1 MDMTPLILLEIGQC
15 EVILSR
21 TKNRGGKIRFLPI
34 PPTKGKIGILPPRH
48 QELAMIIHRRQMLST
63 LATLPFAAS
72 VAAQPARRPRV
83 AAIYTVFRF
92 RSHAHNILENF
103 LTPYLFNGK
112 RLQSP
117 CDVVSLYADQR
128 APDGDTTDDIA
139 RRFNVPVHRTI
150 ADALTLGGKELAVD
164 AVLLIGEHGEYP
176 HNRLGQHEYPR
187 KRFFDEIVAVM
198 RRSDRF
204 VPIFNDKHFSYHWPW
219 ARAMYDTC
227 ERHRIPFM
235 AGSSVPLAQRQP
247 TLEMPMNANLEE
259 AVSIHAGGVESYD
272 FHALE
277 ILQSMVEFRRGG
289 ESGVSRVEF
298 LRGDDLFRAAQRG
311 RWSLALAQAA
321 MAAEFG
327 KNAPDI
333 REPMP
338 RERGVPH
345 GLLITYRDGFR
356 ATMLKV
362 GASSNRWN
370 FACKFIGNARLH
382 ATRFYNGPYGN
393 RCLFM
398 GLSHA
403 IQDHFLQ
410 RRSSY
415 PVERTLLT
423 TGLTDA
429 VMQSRAAGSAL
440 ETPHLDV
447 RYAARDFRAM
457 REMGESWRTLEGVAE
472 RRDVGMLN

>member
-1 MDMTPLILLEIGQC
+1 MYGLTRREF
-15 EVILSR
+15 LSIA
-21 TKNRGGKIRFLPI
+21 GG
-34 PPTKGKIGILPPRH
+34 
-48 QELAMIIHRRQMLST
+48 ST
-63 LATLPFAAS
+63 LAAGLAS
-72 VAAQPARRPRV
+72 AQPARRPRV

-112 RLQSP
+112 RMESP
-117 CDVVSLYADQR
+117 CEVVSFYADQR
-128 APDGDTTDDIA
+128 APDGDTTDVIA
-139 RRFNVPVHRTI
+139 RRFKIPIHRTI
-150 ADALTLGGKELAVD
+150 ADALTLGGKDLAVD
-164 AVLLIGEHGEYP
+164 AVLLIGEHGEYSF
-176 HNRLGQHEYPR
+176 NRLGQHEYPR

-198 RRSDRF
+198 RRSDRY

-219 ARAMYDTC
+219 AREMHDVC

-247 TLEMPMNANLEE
+247 ALEIPANANLEE

-289 ESGVSRVEF
+289 ETGVASVEF
-298 LRGDDLFRAAQRG
+298 LVGDALFDAARRG
-311 RWSLALAQAA
+311 RWSLRLAEAA
-321 MAAEFG
+321 MRAEFG
-327 KNAPDI
+327 KEAPDVHQPI
-333 REPMP
+333 P
-338 RERGVPH
+338 RERAATPH

-370 FACKFIGNARLH
+370 FACKYVGDDRLH
-382 ATRFYNGPYGN
+382 ATRFFNGPYGN

-403 IQDHFLQ
+403 IQDHFVN
-410 RRSSY
+410 RRSPY

-440 ETPHLDV
+440 DTPHLNIA
-447 RYAARDFRAM
+447 YAARDFRAM
-457 REMGESWRTLEGVAE
+457 REMGESWRTLEGVPE
-472 RRDVGMLN
+472 RRDVGMLAER